1 MANAKT
7 GIAKVDAKNEVAQN
21 TQNLGLKVLL
31 QKMEGQIA
39 KALPTVLT
47 PERYTRMVMTALSTN
62 PQLQKCT
69 PESFLG
75 AVMQAAQLG
84 VEPNTPLGQAYL
96 IPYKNKKKIGD
107 KWYQV
112 LECQFQ
118 LGYKGLLDLAYRSG
132 EVSIIDA
139 QAVHENDFFEYEYGL
154 EPKLKFKPKLNDRGP
169 VIAYYAMFKTKNGGY
184 NFLVMSKEDVIA
196 HKDQYSKAA
205 GSGYSPWSTN
215 FDSMAKKTV
224 LKQAL
229 KYAPLKSDFV
239 KEVATDGTVKT
250 NIQPN
255 MVDVENEIEMEPIN
269 VTPVAEEQPM
279 EEPPEV
285 PFGDED

>member
-1 MANAKT
+1 MANVKT
-7 GIAKVDAKNEVAQN
+7 GIVAKTNGNGVAKAG
-21 TQNLGLKVLL
+21 GLKGLL
-31 QKMEGQIA
+31 MSMQGQIA

-62 PQLQKCT
+62 PQLQQCT

-96 IPYKNKKKIGD
+96 IPYRNKGR
-107 KWYQV
+107 

-118 LGYKGLLDLAYRSG
+118 LGYKGMLDLAYRSG

-139 QAVHENDFFEYEYGL
+139 QAVHENDDFTFEYGL
-154 EPKLKFKPKLNDRGP
+154 EPKLKFKPSLTNRGP
-169 VIAYYAMFKTKNGGY
+169 VVAYYAMFRTKDGGF
-184 NFLVMSKEDVIA
+184 NFAVMSKEDVEQFA
-196 HKDQYSKAA
+196 RQYSKAA
-205 GSGYSPWSTN
+205 GSGFSPWNTN

-224 LKQAL
+224 LKQVL
-229 KYAPLKSDFV
+229 KYAPLKSDFMRS
-239 KEVATDGTVKT
+239 VATDETIKT

-255 MVDVENEIEMEPIN
+255 MADLEDETEPID
-269 VTPVAEEQPM
+269 VTPVEDT
-279 EEPPEV
+279 PPEV
-285 PFGDED
+285 PFDEPDDIPFGKD

>member
-1 MANAKT
+1 MANVKTGITKVNGNGVAKT
-7 GIAKVDAKNEVAQN
+7 G
-21 TQNLGLKVLL
+21 GLKGLL
-31 QKMEGQIA
+31 MSMQGQIA

-62 PQLQKCT
+62 PQLQQCT

-96 IPYKNKKKIGD
+96 IPYRNKGR
-107 KWYQV
+107 

-118 LGYKGLLDLAYRSG
+118 LGYKGMLDLAYRSG
-132 EVSIIDA
+132 EVSVIDA
-139 QAVHENDFFEYEYGL
+139 QAVHENDLFEFEYGL
-154 EPKLKFKPKLNDRGP
+154 EPKLKFKPSLTNRGP
-169 VIAYYAMFKTKNGGY
+169 VVAYYAMFRTKDGGF
-184 NFLVMSKEDVIA
+184 NFAVMSREDVEQFA
-196 HKDQYSKAA
+196 KQYSKAA

-224 LKQAL
+224 LKQVL
-229 KYAPLKSDFV
+229 KYAPLKSDFMRS
-239 KEVATDGTVKT
+239 VAADETIKT

-255 MVDVENEIEMEPIN
+255 MADLEDETVID
-269 VTPVAEEQPM
+269 VTPAEDT
-279 EEPPEV
+279 PPEV
-285 PFGDED
+285 PFDAPTQDEIPFGDD

>member
-7 GIAKVDAKNEVAQN
+7 GIATTNKQVATKQV
-21 TQNLGLKVLL
+21 GLKALVVS
-31 QKMEGQIA
+31 MEGQIK
-39 KALPTVLT
+39 KALPTVLS
-47 PERYTRMVMTALSTN
+47 PERFTRMVMTALSTN
-62 PQLQKCT
+62 PQLQQCT

-75 AVMQAAQLG
+75 AMMQAAQLG

-132 EVSIIDA
+132 EVSIVDA
-139 QAVHENDFFEYEYGL
+139 QAVHENDYFEYEYGL
-154 EPKLKFKPKLNDRGP
+154 DPKLKFKPALKDRGP
-169 VIAYYAMFKTKNGGY
+169 VIAYYAMFKTKSGGY
-184 NFLVMSKEDVIA
+184 NFLVMSKEDIVA

-239 KEVATDGTVKT
+239 KEVAADGTIKT
-250 NIQPN
+250 TIGEN
-255 MVDVENEIEMEPIN
+255 MVDMDNEIEPID
-269 VTPVAEEQPM
+269 VTPQPPENPDPEPKM
-279 EEPPEV
+279 EEPPIV
-285 PFGDED
+285 PFDGD